1 MCTPVQQE
9 RERRREG
16 ERARERQRA
25 RRESESDGGE
35 SESDGG
41 GRGFLPVM
49 LTFAL
54 LFVVADRRLHSLRAG
69 NPLFEAAKEEHRQQQ
84 HGEAHGLNPEN
95 GFFFTNEELY
105 RM

>member
-1 MCTPVQQE
+1 MHAGPAREGEKERGRESAGETEGAE
-9 RERRREG
+9 RERERWRRE
-16 ERARERQRA
+16 R
-25 RRESESDGGE
+25 
-35 SESDGG
+35 
-41 GRGFLPVM
+41 FLPVM